1 MVVNKSIANIATIAV
16 ENGIR
21 SISSSNNE
29 EEKKNKYFACLK
41 SNLLTILT
49 VFGVFAGVGLG
60 FILRNVRE
68 EPWSPREISYVNF
81 LGDVFLRMLKGLILP
96 LIVSSLISA
105 IGSLDLTLS
114 RKIGGRA
121 IAYYLVTTICAV
133 ILGIILVT
141 TIKPGVNGSAE
152 SENPKEIR
160 KITTVDTLLD
170 LVR

>member
-1 MVVNKSIANIATIAV
+1 MVSDKNIANIAV

-21 SISSSNNE
+21 GISLSK
-29 EEKKNKYFACLK
+29 EEKKTNKCFACLK

-60 FILRNVRE
+60 FILRNVRD

-81 LGDVFLRMLKGLILP
+81 VGDVFLRMLKGLILP

-121 IAYYLVTTICAV
+121 IAYYLVTTFCAV

-141 TIKPGVNGSAE
+141 TIKPGVNGSVDNA
-152 SENPKEIR
+152 NPQEVR